1 MTNTPREPASAPPG
15 KPKYKG
21 KPPGGKRPT
30 ADQQQRRFDAVRAAM
45 VAGYGKAEI
54 LAALEQAGLGAMP
67 ERTLDDYMKRVRDSW
82 QTEFAAAWATRRER
96 ALRRNYG
103 HIAAAKEAKDWH
115 AVAAF
120 ERLVAQMEGTM
131 APIQIEAVQRRGWDT
146 LTEQELAY
154 MKTNP
159 GRLPP
164 GRTLEE
170 LDRTN

>member
-1 MTNTPREPASAPPG
+1 MPTPREPAPPPAD

-30 ADQQQRRFDAVRAAM
+30 EAEKQKRFEAVRAAM
-45 VAGYGKAEI
+45 VSGYGKAEI
-54 LAALEQAGLGAMP
+54 LAALEGAGLGAMP

-82 QTEFAAAWATRRER
+82 QVEFAAAWATRRER

-103 HIAAAKEAKDWH
+103 HIAAAREAKDWP

-120 ERLVAQMEGTM
+120 ERLVAQMEGTL
-131 APIQIEAVQRRGWDT
+131 APIQIEAVKRRGWDT
-146 LTEQELAY
+146 LTEDEIAY
-154 MKTNP
+154 MREHE

-170 LDRTN
+170 LDRAN